1 MSQTLERESVRR
13 LAPIPQMEPPAS
25 TYCSA
30 QEEEACAMQD
40 ALEKYND
47 AVKALHAR
55 GIELLQS
62 NQFAKELPAFED
74 NVKVLADI
82 MVDITKTDIP
92 YLWDFMS

>member
-1 MSQTLERESVRR
+1 MSQKMERQSVRR
-13 LAPIPQMEPPAS
+13 VAPLPHVEPPAV

-30 QEEEACAMQD
+30 QETEARRMQD
-40 ALEKYND
+40 ALEQYED
-47 AVKALHAR
+47 DVKALHAR

-62 NQFAKELPAFED
+62 NQFTKELPAFED